1 VSRRRVAAIVALGT
15 AIAACL
21 WTSLWNIPLG
31 AQGQRFQS
39 RVAMVPLDVRVLDRN
54 GTPVDDLT
62 GTDFVVAED
71 GVRQAIAHF
80 ERQKLVNAGARP
92 LEVLIPGAP
101 VPPTVRR
108 EDRRV
113 FFVALGQFWLPNAR
127 FGLVEAV
134 CRFLRERL
142 LPQDYAA
149 VSAFGRVTDLTTD
162 HEGLARVIERL
173 LAYQQSL
180 ANGPDRIAR
189 TRALYGAAS
198 SASTSEARHALD
210 EIFTV
215 ASAGPHLVLRPTG
228 PDIATLLA
236 TIEAHVVSAARAA
249 AGGAAIGSR
258 GEPAGSFG
266 VEFLVRATSS
276 HLLNMLAAVQ
286 YLRYVDGEKHLVD
299 LPAGAVALPAVDD
312 DRSIARIASD
322 ARVAIHVIRALGLP
336 GFEKPGSFVALESS
350 MESKHIA
357 SLTGGL
363 ASIDRDPGAALATI
377 DQLTRTGYLLAYY
390 PTRPEADGRHRK
402 ITVTVTRPRG
412 AVVMARQSY
421 LATDRPARYDVQQF
435 VAQDRILAVGAFAGV
450 VEELAVALTAS
461 AKGRAVDLEVRVD
474 ASRIT
479 TTQEAGRHNGRLEVA
494 LFCSD
499 AREQLVGELWQ
510 TVDLKLK
517 SETFERVLAE
527 GFRQTASVN
536 VSRSA
541 RWVKVVV
548 YDYGTGRA
556 GSAVVRLD

>member
-21 WTSLWNIPLG
+21 WTSLWSIPLG

-80 ERQKLVNAGARP
+80 ERQKLVNAGPRP

-258 GEPAGSFG
+258 GEPAGSVV

-286 YLRYVDGEKHLVD
+286 YLRG
-299 LPAGAVALPAVDD
+299 
-312 DRSIARIASD
+312 
-322 ARVAIHVIRALGLP
+322 LG
-336 GFEKPGSFVALESS
+336 
-350 MESKHIA
+350 
-357 SLTGGL
+357 TTRGG
-363 ASIDRDPGAALATI
+363 
-377 DQLTRTGYLLAYY
+377 
-390 PTRPEADGRHRK
+390 
-402 ITVTVTRPRG
+402 V
-412 AVVMARQSY
+412 
-421 LATDRPARYDVQQF
+421 
-435 VAQDRILAVGAFAGV
+435 
-450 VEELAVALTAS
+450 
-461 AKGRAVDLEVRVD
+461 
-474 ASRIT
+474 
-479 TTQEAGRHNGRLEVA
+479 
-494 LFCSD
+494 
-499 AREQLVGELWQ
+499 
-510 TVDLKLK
+510 
-517 SETFERVLAE
+517 
-527 GFRQTASVN
+527 
-536 VSRSA
+536 
-541 RWVKVVV
+541 
-548 YDYGTGRA
+548 
-556 GSAVVRLD
+556 